1 MFLIYGIPRGFRNL
15 RKNWRASL
23 NSVLIVASSLAVLG
37 MVALLYVNVIHLSQI
52 WFSNTT
58 VSLFLEDGLARQ
70 QRQRLLEKVK
80 GNPLVKKAE
89 LISPKKGLE
98 SLAAKLGTDSNFLS
112 NVEKEGIPYTIDFE
126 IFVDH
131 RSRLGKIARGFG
143 KLPGVAEVVYAERL
157 MDKVKLFFELTRAI
171 GIFFGV
177 LVLVSFCL
185 IIANATRLSLQAR
198 RQEIEILHMAGAARA
213 FIRSAFVVEG
223 MLVALLGWLVATG
236 LVWFAFELIV
246 AGLSW
251 DPFTTTLKTLAVF
264 FPLRILAI
272 SLAVI
277 LVLGG
282 LSSHL
287 AVNRLLRSIEP

>member
-1 MFLIYGIPRGFRNL
+1 MFLIYGILRGFRNL

-23 NSVLIVASSLAVLG
+23 NSILIVSSSLAVLG
-37 MVALLYVNVIHLSQI
+37 MVALLYLNVIHLSQI

-58 VSLFLEDGLARQ
+58 VSLFLKDGLSSQ
-70 QRQRLLEKVK
+70 QRQRLLAKVA

-89 LISPKKGLE
+89 LVTPRKGLE

-112 NVEKEGIPYTIDFE
+112 NAEKEGIPYTIDFE
-126 IFVDH
+126 IFVDY
-131 RSRLGKIARGFG
+131 RNRLGKIARGLA

-157 MDKVKLFFELTRAI
+157 MDKVKLFFDLARGI
-171 GIFFGV
+171 GIFFGA

-185 IIANATRLSLQAR
+185 VIANATRLSLHAR
-198 RQEIEILHMAGAARA
+198 RQEIEILHMAGAGRV
-213 FIRSAFVVEG
+213 FIRSAFVIEG
-223 MLVALLGWLVATG
+223 ILVALLGWLVAAG

-251 DPFTTTLKTLAVF
+251 DPFTMTLKKLAVF